1 MVQLNIA
8 FLDEE
13 EDYLEQL
20 QGYVIRKKDLFFKI
34 AAFSKAEAFL
44 VQEKEQKF
52 DAVVM
57 TEVFWE
63 ALEGTAADTK
73 KILLYEEDGKDVNG
87 RLFLEKYQSAEQLF
101 QQISAMLWQE
111 ETDGRAVFIE
121 HTAKLIGIYS
131 PIRHESQLLFS
142 MTMAQILGETQKV
155 LYVNLMEHSGFSFLT
170 NEEITEDIGDLLYAM
185 MQKNHDFA
193 AGLHKIRRTYR
204 NVDYI
209 PPAVNPEH
217 ISEITKPLLE
227 ELFLILK
234 GRSGYD
240 IVVVDFD
247 RVFLGFAEMIP
258 VFGGFYCLGKEGR
271 LNRYRM
277 TEFMEYL
284 RKEGEYTVDLV
295 KHILLPEMKS
305 SPTEAGLLDEGIYGG
320 MGDYIRGCLY
330 GGAEIGR

>member
-63 ALEGTAADTK
+63 ALEGAAADTK

-121 HTAKLIGIYS
+121 HTAKLDRKS
-131 PIRHESQLLFS
+131 
-142 MTMAQILGETQKV
+142 
-155 LYVNLMEHSGFSFLT
+155 
-170 NEEITEDIGDLLYAM
+170 
-185 MQKNHDFA
+185 
-193 AGLHKIRRTYR
+193 
-204 NVDYI
+204 
-209 PPAVNPEH
+209 
-217 ISEITKPLLE
+217 
-227 ELFLILK
+227 
-234 GRSGYD
+234 
-240 IVVVDFD
+240 VV
-247 RVFLGFAEMIP
+247 
-258 VFGGFYCLGKEGR
+258 
-271 LNRYRM
+271 
-277 TEFMEYL
+277 
-284 RKEGEYTVDLV
+284 
-295 KHILLPEMKS
+295 
-305 SPTEAGLLDEGIYGG
+305 
-320 MGDYIRGCLY
+320 
-330 GGAEIGR
+330 